1 MCPRLCGHD
10 PTKFLMSTLYYHI
23 IVKYFHIDDEMQF
36 LNNTYHKTSWHL
48 PIKKNPSKTK
58 VHIYVDNRRNEKF
71 ETNHDK
77 WMDKCM
83 KKALPMYFLWHCLA
97 PFRFKTYQS
106 FLSYKCDFL
115 VYHTTVIV
123 NSVVLLKW
131 IYMYIQWILCLTL
144 KVSPYFFL
152 KYLIIQYI
160 F

>member
-36 LNNTYHKTSWHL
+36 LNYTYHKTSWHL
-48 PIKKNPSKTK
+48 PIKKPPAKQKYTYMWTIEEMKNLKQIMINEWINAWKRLSLCTFCDIVLLPSDLKL
-58 VHIYVDNRRNEKF
+58 I
-71 ETNHDK
+71 
-77 WMDKCM
+77 
-83 KKALPMYFLWHCLA
+83 
-97 PFRFKTYQS
+97 S

-115 VYHTTVIV
+115 VHHTTVIV
-123 NSVVLLKW
+123 NSVVPLKW

-144 KVSPYFFL
+144 KVSPYFFK
-152 KYLIIQYI
+152 KYLIIKYI